1 MGMPGRTAIVAVGGN
16 SMIID
21 DRHQSIPDQY
31 LAAAQSSRYVAD
43 MVEAGVTVV
52 LTHGNG
58 PQVGFILRRSGI
70 AKDIVPEVPIDYAS
84 ADTQGA
90 IGYMF
95 QRALYNEFKRRG
107 LRRNVIAVVT
117 QVLVD
122 RGDPALSNPT
132 KPIGSYFDAVTAQRL
147 AAELGWA
154 VKEDAGRGWRRVVGS
169 PKPKRIIELDII
181 KSLISQGHIVIACGG
196 GGIPVV
202 ENAEGE
208 LVGLEA
214 VIDKDFASALLAH
227 DLDADLLVISTGV
240 EKVAINF
247 NEPNQ
252 QWLERLTLADAKRL
266 LREGQFPSGSM
277 GPKVEAIVS
286 FLEPDGDRRAIITN
300 PPNLGRAL
308 EGLAGTHITSAHDR
322 AHGER

>member
-1 MGMPGRTAIVAVGGN
+1 MQMQGQTAIVAAGGN
-16 SMIID
+16 SLIVD

-31 LAAAQSSRYVAD
+31 VAAAQSSRYVAD
-43 MVEAGVTVV
+43 MVEAGLTVV

-70 AKDIVPEVPIDYAS
+70 AKELVPEVPVDYAT

-95 QRALYNEFKRRG
+95 QRALYNEFKRRQ

-122 RGDPALSNPT
+122 RDDPALSNPT
-132 KPIGSYFDAVTAQRL
+132 KPIGSYFDSATAQRL
-147 AAELGWA
+147 AAEFGWV

-181 KSLISQGHIVIACGG
+181 KSLISQGNIVIACGG

-202 ENAEGE
+202 ENADGG

-214 VIDKDFASALLAH
+214 VVDKDFASALLAR
-227 DLDADLLVISTGV
+227 DLGADLFIISTGV

-247 NEPNQ
+247 NQPSQ
-252 QWLERLTLADAKRL
+252 KWLDGLTLAETKRL
-266 LREGQFPSGSM
+266 LRDGQFPSGSM
-277 GPKVEAIVS
+277 GPKMEAIVS
-286 FLEPDGDRRAIITN
+286 FLEPGGGRRAIITN

-308 EGLAGTHITSAHDR
+308 EGLTGTHIGPA
-322 AHGER
+322 

>member
-1 MGMPGRTAIVAVGGN
+1 MQMQGKIAIVAAGGN
-16 SMIID
+16 SLIVD

-31 LAAAQSSRYVAD
+31 VAAAQSSRYVAD
-43 MVEAGVTVV
+43 MVEAGLTVV

-70 AKDIVPEVPIDYAS
+70 AKDHVPEVPVDYAS

-95 QRALYNEFKRRG
+95 QRALYNEFRRRR
-107 LRRNVIAVVT
+107 LRRKVIAVVT

-122 RGDPALSNPT
+122 GHDPALSNPT
-132 KPIGSYFDAVTAQRL
+132 KPIGSYFDSASAQRL
-147 AAELGWA
+147 AAEFGWV
-154 VKEDAGRGWRRVVGS
+154 VKEDAGRGWRRVIGS

-181 KSLISQGHIVIACGG
+181 KSLISQGNIVIACGG

-202 ENAEGE
+202 ENADGE

-214 VIDKDFASALLAH
+214 VIDKDFASALLAR
-227 DLDADLLVISTGV
+227 DLGADLFVISTGV

-247 NEPNQ
+247 NEPDQ
-252 QWLERLTLADAKRL
+252 RWLDALTLAEAKRL
-266 LREGQFPSGSM
+266 LRDGQFPSGSM
-277 GPKVEAIVS
+277 GPKIEAIVS
-286 FLEPDGDRRAIITN
+286 FLEPGGSRRAIITN

-308 EGLAGTHITSAHDR
+308 QGLTGTHI
-322 AHGER
+322 GPG

>member
-1 MGMPGRTAIVAVGGN
+1 MQMQGQTAIVAAGGN
-16 SMIID
+16 SLIVD

-31 LAAAQSSRYVAD
+31 VAAAQSSRYVAD
-43 MVEAGVTVV
+43 MVEAGLTVV

-70 AKDIVPEVPIDYAS
+70 AKELVPEVPVDYAT

-95 QRALYNEFKRRG
+95 QRALYNEFKRRQ

-122 RGDPALSNPT
+122 RDDPALSNPT
-132 KPIGSYFDAVTAQRL
+132 KPIGSYFDSATAQRL
-147 AAELGWA
+147 AAEFGWV

-181 KSLISQGHIVIACGG
+181 KSLISQGNIVIACGG

-202 ENAEGE
+202 ENADGG

-214 VIDKDFASALLAH
+214 VVDKDFASALLAR
-227 DLDADLLVISTGV
+227 DLGADLFIISTGV

-247 NEPNQ
+247 NQPNQ
-252 QWLERLTLADAKRL
+252 KWLDGLTLAETKRL
-266 LREGQFPSGSM
+266 LRDGQFPSGSM
-277 GPKVEAIVS
+277 GPKMEAIVS
-286 FLEPDGDRRAIITN
+286 FLEPGGGRRAIITN

-308 EGLAGTHITSAHDR
+308 EGLTGTHIGPA
-322 AHGER
+322 

>member
-1 MGMPGRTAIVAVGGN
+1 MGVQHRTAIVAVGGN

-31 LAAAQSSRYVAD
+31 VAAAQSSRYVAD
-43 MVEAGVTVV
+43 MIEAGVTVV

-70 AKDIVPEVPIDYAS
+70 AKDHVPEVPIDYAT

-95 QRALYNEFKRRG
+95 QRALNNEFKRRR
-107 LRRNVIAVVT
+107 LRRNVVAVVT

-122 RGDPALSNPT
+122 RHDPALSNPT
-132 KPIGSYFDAVTAQRL
+132 KPIGSYFDSASAQRL
-147 AAELGWA
+147 AAEFGWV
-154 VKEDAGRGWRRVVGS
+154 VKQDAGRGWRRVVGS
-169 PKPKRIIELDII
+169 PKPKRIVELDTI
-181 KSLISQGHIVIACGG
+181 KSLISEGTIVIACGG

-202 ENAEGE
+202 ENAEGD

-227 DLDADLLVISTGV
+227 DLDADLFVISTGV

-247 NEPNQ
+247 NEPNR
-252 QWLERLTLADAKRL
+252 QWLDRLTVAQAKRL
-266 LREGQFPSGSM
+266 LSDGQFPGGSM

-286 FLEPDGDRRAIITN
+286 FLEPGGARHAIISN

-308 EGLAGTHITSAHDR
+308 QGLTGTHIVPA
-322 AHGER
+322 

>member
-1 MGMPGRTAIVAVGGN
+1 MGVQGRTAIVAVGGN
-16 SMIID
+16 SLITD

-31 LAAAQSSRYVAD
+31 VAAAQSSRYVAD
-43 MVEAGVTVV
+43 MIEAGVTVV

-70 AKDIVPEVPIDYAS
+70 AKNLVPEVPIDYAT

-90 IGYMF
+90 VGYMF
-95 QRALYNEFKRRG
+95 QRALNNEFKRRR
-107 LRRNVIAVVT
+107 LRRNVVAVVT

-122 RGDPALSNPT
+122 RGDPALSKPT
-132 KPIGSYFDAVTAQRL
+132 KPIGSYFDSASAQKL
-147 AAELGWA
+147 AAEFGWV
-154 VKEDAGRGWRRVVGS
+154 VKEDAGRGWRRVVAS
-169 PKPKRIIELDII
+169 PKPKRIVELDTI
-181 KSLISQGHIVIACGG
+181 KSLISQGNIVIACGG

-202 ENAEGE
+202 ENADGE

-227 DLDADLLVISTGV
+227 DLDAELFVISTGV

-252 QWLERLTLADAKRL
+252 RWLDRLTLAQAKRL
-266 LREGQFPSGSM
+266 LGDGQFPSGSM

-286 FLEPDGDRRAIITN
+286 FLEGGGNRHAIISN

-308 EGLAGTHITSAHDR
+308 EGLTGTHIVPA
-322 AHGER
+322 

>member
-169 PKPKRIIELDII
+169 PKPKRIIELDMI

>member
-1 MGMPGRTAIVAVGGN
+1 M
-16 SMIID
+16 
-21 DRHQSIPDQY
+21 
-31 LAAAQSSRYVAD
+31 
-43 MVEAGVTVV
+43 TVI

-70 AKDIVPEVPIDYAS
+70 AKGEVPEVPVDYAD

-95 QRALYNEFKRRG
+95 QRALYNEFRRRG
-107 LRRNVIAVVT
+107 LKRKVVAVVT

-122 RGDPALSNPT
+122 RDDPALANPT
-132 KPIGSYFDAVTAQRL
+132 KPIGAHMDQEVAQSL
-147 AAELGWA
+147 AGKFGWV

-181 KSLISQGHIVIACGG
+181 ASLVEHGHIVIACGG

-202 ENAEGE
+202 EDAQGNLE
-208 LVGLEA
+208 GLEA

-227 DLDADLLVISTGV
+227 DLNADLFVVSTGV
-240 EKVAINF
+240 EKVAIHF
-247 NEPNQ
+247 NQPQ
-252 QWLERLTLADAKRL
+252 QRWLDRITLTEAKRYL
-266 LREGQFPSGSM
+266 EEGHFPKGSM
-277 GPKVEAIVS
+277 GPKIEAIAS
-286 FLEPDGDRRAIITN
+286 FLEPGGERRAIITD

-308 EGLAGTHITSAHDR
+308 SGATGTHVVP
-322 AHGER
+322 G

>member
-1 MGMPGRTAIVAVGGN
+1 MEMPGRTAIVAVGGN

-70 AKDIVPEVPIDYAS
+70 AKDVVPEVPIDYAS

-107 LRRNVIAVVT
+107 LKRNVIAVVT

-132 KPIGSYFDAVTAQRL
+132 KPIGSYFDAATAQRL
-147 AAELGWA
+147 AAELGW
-154 VKEDAGRGWRRVVGS
+154 VVNEDAGRGWRRVVGS
-169 PKPKRIIELDII
+169 PKPKRIVELDII

-202 ENAEGE
+202 ENAEGD

-252 QWLERLTLADAKRL
+252 RWLDRLTLTDAKRL
-266 LREGQFPSGSM
+266 LNEGQFPSGSM

-286 FLEPDGDRRAIITN
+286 FLEPHGNRRAIITN

-308 EGLAGTHITSAHDR
+308 EGLTGTHIASAYDR
-322 AHGER
+322 AQEEH

>member
-1 MGMPGRTAIVAVGGN
+1 MGVQGRTAIVAVGGN

-31 LAAAQSSRYVAD
+31 AAAAQSSRYVAD
-43 MVEAGVTVV
+43 MLEAGVTVV

-70 AKDIVPEVPIDYAS
+70 AKELVPEVPIDYAT

-90 IGYMF
+90 LGYMF
-95 QRALYNEFKRRG
+95 QRALNNEFKRRR
-107 LRRNVIAVVT
+107 LRRNVVAVVT

-122 RGDPALSNPT
+122 RDDPALSNPT
-132 KPIGSYFDAVTAQRL
+132 KPIGSYFDAASAQKL
-147 AAELGWA
+147 AAEFGWA
-154 VKEDAGRGWRRVVGS
+154 VREDAGRGWRRVVAS
-169 PKPKRIIELDII
+169 PKPKRIVELDTIR
-181 KSLISQGHIVIACGG
+181 SLISQGNIVIACGG

-202 ENAEGE
+202 ENADGE

-227 DLDADLLVISTGV
+227 DLDAELFIISTGV

-252 QWLERLTLADAKRL
+252 QWLDRLTLAQAKRL
-266 LREGQFPSGSM
+266 LRDGQFPSGSM

-286 FLEPDGDRRAIITN
+286 FLEPGGARHAIISN

-308 EGLAGTHITSAHDR
+308 QGLTGTHIVPA
-322 AHGER
+322 

>member
-1 MGMPGRTAIVAVGGN
+1 
-16 SMIID
+16 
-21 DRHQSIPDQY
+21 
-31 LAAAQSSRYVAD
+31 
-43 MVEAGVTVV
+43 MVEAGVTVI

-70 AKDIVPEVPIDYAS
+70 AKGMVPEVPVDYAD

-95 QRALYNEFKRRG
+95 QRALYNEFKRRR
-107 LRRNVIAVVT
+107 LNRKVVTVVT

-122 RGDPALSNPT
+122 RDDPALSNPS
-132 KPIGSYFDAVTAQRL
+132 KPIGAHMEQEVAENL
-147 AAELGWA
+147 AAKLGWV

-169 PKPKRIIELDII
+169 PKPKRIIELEVIQA
-181 KSLISQGHIVIACGG
+181 LVEQGHVVIACGG

-202 ENAEGE
+202 EDAQGNLE
-208 LVGLEA
+208 GLEA

-227 DLDADLLVISTGV
+227 DLNADLFVVSTGV

-247 NEPNQ
+247 NKPEQ
-252 QWLERLTLADAKRL
+252 RWIDQMTLTEARRYLT
-266 LREGQFPSGSM
+266 EGHFPKGSM
-277 GPKVEAIVS
+277 GPKIEAIAS
-286 FLEPDGDRRAIITN
+286 FLEPGGTRRAIITD

-308 EGLAGTHITSAHDR
+308 TGATGTHVIP
-322 AHGER
+322 G

>member
-1 MGMPGRTAIVAVGGN
+1 MSRRGKTAIVAVGGN
-16 SMIID
+16 SLIID
-21 DRHQSIPDQY
+21 EEHQSIPDQY
-31 LAAAQSSRYVAD
+31 TAAAVSSRYVAD
-43 MVEAGVTVV
+43 MVEAGVTVI

-70 AKDIVPEVPIDYAS
+70 AKGMVPEVPVDYAD

-107 LRRNVIAVVT
+107 LKRQVVAVVT

-122 RGDPALSNPT
+122 RNDPALINPT
-132 KPIGSYFDAVTAQRL
+132 KPIGGYMEQEVAQSL
-147 AAELGWA
+147 ASNFGWV

-181 KSLISQGHIVIACGG
+181 ESLVAEGHIVIACGG

-202 ENAEGE
+202 EDAAGNLE
-208 LVGLEA
+208 GLEA
-214 VIDKDFASALLAH
+214 VIDKDFSSALLAH
-227 DLDADLLVISTGV
+227 DLNADLFVVSTGV

-247 NEPNQ
+247 NKPDQ
-252 QWLERLTLADAKRL
+252 RWLDQMTLTEAQRHLA
-266 LREGQFPSGSM
+266 EGQFPKGSM
-277 GPKVEAIVS
+277 GPKIEAIAS
-286 FLEPDGDRRAIITN
+286 FLGPGGKRRAIITN

-308 EGLAGTHITSAHDR
+308 AGATGTHVLP
-322 AHGER
+322 G

>member
-1 MGMPGRTAIVAVGGN
+1 MSARGKTAIVAVGGN
-16 SMIID
+16 ALIID
-21 DRHQSIPDQY
+21 DQHQSIPDQY
-31 LAAAQSSRYVAD
+31 KAAAVSSRYVAD
-43 MVEAGVTVV
+43 MVEAGVTVI

-70 AKDIVPEVPIDYAS
+70 AKGEVPEVPVDYAD

-95 QRALYNEFKRRG
+95 QRALYNEFRRRG
-107 LRRNVIAVVT
+107 LKRKVVAVVT

-122 RGDPALSNPT
+122 RDDAALANPT
-132 KPIGSYFDAVTAQRL
+132 KPIGAHMDQEVAQSL
-147 AAELGWA
+147 AANFGWV

-181 KSLISQGHIVIACGG
+181 ASLVEQGHIVIACGG

-202 ENAEGE
+202 EDAQGNLE
-208 LVGLEA
+208 GLEA

-227 DLDADLLVISTGV
+227 DLNADLFVVSTGV
-240 EKVAINF
+240 EKVAIHF
-247 NEPNQ
+247 NQPEQ
-252 QWLERLTLADAKRL
+252 RWLDRITLTEAKRYL
-266 LREGQFPSGSM
+266 EEGHFPKGSM
-277 GPKVEAIVS
+277 GPKIEAIAS
-286 FLEPDGDRRAIITN
+286 FLEPGGKRRAIITD

-308 EGLAGTHITSAHDR
+308 SGATGTHVVP
-322 AHGER
+322 G